1 MRIILFLAY
10 IALVVYCLADAIQ
23 HPDPEP
29 HRLPRWAWIV
39 IILMFPY
46 IGAGTWL
53 ALKFVN
59 AGASQPRTQQ
69 GALAPDDDPEYLVW
83 LREQERRRRLE
94 GDAER

>member
-53 ALKFVN
+53 ALKFV
-59 AGASQPRTQQ
+59 AGGTPRRQSSYREA
-69 GALAPDDDPEYLVW
+69 GPDDDPEYLVW

-94 GDAER
+94 GDVDR